1 MLLNQYVAAHHHG
14 LDKLCVCNC
23 PMLLSDMSAIDWL
36 KGTVPVHVIRVQKN
50 IIVAAWFSPVL
61 SSPSAG
67 ARAQC
72 FEEEL

>member
-1 MLLNQYVAAHHHG
+1 
-14 LDKLCVCNC
+14 
-23 PMLLSDMSAIDWL
+23 MLLSDMSAIDWL